1 MVSSGILIGV
11 ADIFK
16 LGLSEDII
24 KELVIGAVDV
34 EILNRLMEH
43 KNFQCLINLMRIYSQ
58 DMVDLGD
65 MERNQFIDMVTIFL
79 SNLMKESP
87 KYYTE
92 VRKELTDGIK

>member
-16 LGLSEDII
+16 FGLSEDII

-43 KNFQCLINLMRIYSQ
+43 K
-58 DMVDLGD
+58 
-65 MERNQFIDMVTIFL
+65 T
-79 SNLMKESP
+79 SNA
-87 KYYTE
+87 
-92 VRKELTDGIK
+92 

>member
-1 MVSSGILIGV
+1 
-11 ADIFK
+11 
-16 LGLSEDII
+16 
-24 KELVIGAVDV
+24 
-34 EILNRLMEH
+34 
-43 KNFQCLINLMRIYSQ
+43 
-58 DMVDLGD
+58 MVDLGD